1 MVAHRPTYGKH
12 EAPKISYVDKQPVNE
27 RHTFEEDLHREHPH
41 DGEHYYQRHYMEHSN
56 DYHELETPHS
66 LEPFKSK
73 SILDPTVHFHDYHD
87 FPPEFYKAEYYG
99 NYHKLSEDMMSPEQY
114 Y

>member
-1 MVAHRPTYGKH
+1 MT
-12 EAPKISYVDKQPVNE
+12 
-27 RHTFEEDLHREHPH
+27 
-41 DGEHYYQRHYMEHSN
+41 HSN

-73 SILDPTVHFHDYHD
+73 SLHDPTVHYHDYHD
-87 FPPEFYKAEYYG
+87 YPPEFYKAEYYG

-114 Y
+114 YRLRVLNHDDHHLPYEPLQVHSWADNGFFYYDDHP